1 MGAILRIEH
10 PVPDYDAWKH
20 AFDADP
26 IGRAQAGVQ
35 RYRIMRPVDDVGRVL
50 VDLEFDDIGEAEAML
65 ARLRGLWA
73 SVDGTIMSS
82 PEARIVD
89 VVEAAAV

>member
-10 PVPDYDAWKH
+10 PVPDYDAWKQ

-50 VDLEFDDIGEAEAML
+50 IDLEFDDVGEAESML

-89 VVEAAAV
+89 VVEAGAV

>member
-10 PVPDYDAWKH
+10 PVPDYAAWKH

-50 VDLEFDDIGEAEAML
+50 VDLEFDDVGEAEAML
-65 ARLRGLWA
+65 ARLQGLWA

>member
-10 PVPDYDAWKH
+10 PVPDYDAWKR

-50 VDLEFDDIGEAEAML
+50 IDLEFDDAGHAEAML
-65 ARLRGLWA
+65 ARLRALWA
-73 SVDGTIMSS
+73 TVDGTIMSG
-82 PEARIVD
+82 PEVRIVD
-89 VVEAAAV
+89 VVEAVAV